1 LFQEIVLQLWKS
13 FPTFRGESK
22 LSTWMYRIALNTT
35 ISGFRKKRIT
45 TTELSSIS
53 YQLQDIATP
62 LQEEEMK
69 ALYAAIEK
77 LTDVEKSIVLLYLE
91 DKPYD
96 EIADITGI
104 TANYVAVKMNRIKE
118 KLRKLIKI

>member
-1 LFQEIVLQLWKS
+1 MFQEIVLQLWKS

-22 LSTWMYRIALNTT
+22 LSTWMYRIALNTA

-53 YQLQDIATP
+53 FQLQDTATAP
-62 LQEEEMK
+62 QEEEMK

-77 LTDVEKSIVLLYLE
+77 LTDVEKSIVLLFLE
-91 DKPYD
+91 DKPYE

>member
-1 LFQEIVLQLWKS
+1 MFQEIVLQLWKS

-53 YQLQDIATP
+53 YQLQDIVTP
-62 LQEEEMK
+62 RQEEEMK